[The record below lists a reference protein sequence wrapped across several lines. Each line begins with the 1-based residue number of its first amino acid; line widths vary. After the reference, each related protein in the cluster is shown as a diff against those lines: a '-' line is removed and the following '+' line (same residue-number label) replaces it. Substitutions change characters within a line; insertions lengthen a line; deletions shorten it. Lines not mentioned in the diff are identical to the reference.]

1 MNETQALTDEIA
13 RQCAEHAASRREG
26 IKEAAQRAFEYARTA
41 WQHGSLPVDPHEC
54 AAQVARE
61 IAGSIAALADVKPGE
76 HLSEAEQERDVFFNR
91 LGRITEE
98 LGLPMDATASRV
110 LEAIEERKADEREAC
125 ASVEVRLTVPNGA
138 ETWTPLEAWEEAIIA
153 FDEAFRAAIRAA
165 AGLNPAQAQA
175 AQ

>member
-1 MNETQALTDEIA
+1 MNETQALADEIA
-13 RQCAEHAASRREG
+13 RQCAEHAAARREG
-26 IKEAAQRAFEYARTA
+26 MKEAAQRAFEYARTA

-61 IAGSIAALADVKPGE
+61 IAGSIAALAGVKPGE

-91 LGRITEE
+91 LGRITEA
-98 LGLPMDATASRV
+98 LGLPMDATAQRII
-110 LEAIEERKADEREAC
+110 EAIQERVDNEREAC
-125 ASVEVRLTVPNGA
+125 ASVEVRLTVPEGA

-153 FDEAFRAAIRAA
+153 FDEAFRAAVRQ
-165 AGLNPAQAQA
+165 NSAQAQA